1 MYKYKHSGNTY
12 ILSLDNHVEITAA
25 LVAFC
30 EEKGIRSGKIEG
42 LGAVSEATFRYLDPT
57 TMKYVDKT
65 FQEQMELTS
74 VVGNISTKDGK
85 AYLHIHITAS
95 RSDYTCVGG
104 HLLTARING
113 ACELFI
119 TDLGVEV
126 ERYLDGET
134 GINLYKL

>member
-1 MYKYKHSGNTY
+1 MYKYRQSGNTY
-12 ILSLDNHVEITAA
+12 IVSLDNHVEVTAA
-25 LVAFC
+25 LAAFC
-30 EEKGIRSGKIEG
+30 EEKGIKSGKIEG
-42 LGAVSEATFRYLDPT
+42 LGAVSEATFRYLDPN

-65 FQEQMELTS
+65 FREQMEITTL
-74 VVGNISTKDGK
+74 VGNISRKDGK

-95 RSDYTCVGG
+95 RSDYSCVGG

-119 TDLGVEV
+119 TDLGIEV
-126 ERYLDGET
+126 ERYLDVET